1 MYDLIWLKSV
11 DRWDEREL
19 TGLIKHHSK
28 PPCNSTAGQATRCVD
43 TLEPDVWGGTGAAR
57 RTLTLLRL
65 LHFNDSYLTGNHQGR
80 DSGGERG
87 GTGKGVLIKRSE
99 TGRAFIIMM
108 ISVYISTSKTRD
120 TNCGLLLFTYARGR
134 RDPGGPLVPVP
145 HPQPMEGFEE
155 PKLALR
161 GLNERL
167 KGFLE
172 HVNQLERTNGELEE
186 QIAEWGLRN
195 VAPLRDRSDKEALA
209 QELRAQLKLKKK
221 EVEMANT
228 LLEKQLYESQN
239 ELQQIMEEHE
249 VETQL
254 FGRMSRELD
263 QHQWRAVEEC
273 DRVLAQVA
281 AGEDGRG
288 MDLSR
293 TSTQCD
299 HSSPAQ
305 SSPDS
310 ATPPNSAPGSCPTSQ
325 RRPRKDETSPT
336 AAFPPQVRA
345 GDEALKEAR
354 AELAEA
360 RKRWHRL
367 QVEIESLHALL
378 QYSVQL
384 KDLSRSV
391 RSLESELETVR
402 EGLEIQ
408 KQNHSQLLNTKMRLE
423 REIATYRKL
432 LEHEEGRFLNSDG
445 RSLKLKPWKG
455 SVPAPEQNGLPNG
468 CDEDI
473 EEPFFSEKTPKIS
486 QALQRQQS
494 LVILSEPV
502 KNKDGEICTVK
513 TQEIL
518 EGNVVRESAEGHG
531 NVETEKID
539 KVIRQ
544 WEGSFFKGNP
554 KLRKKSVSLRF
565 DLHMAVADE
574 GCSQTKQDSLPNV
587 EVRLVM
593 RRSRSIPTF
602 AQ

>member
-1 MYDLIWLKSV
+1 
-11 DRWDEREL
+11 
-19 TGLIKHHSK
+19 
-28 PPCNSTAGQATRCVD
+28 
-43 TLEPDVWGGTGAAR
+43 
-57 RTLTLLRL
+57 
-65 LHFNDSYLTGNHQGR
+65 
-80 DSGGERG
+80 
-87 GTGKGVLIKRSE
+87 
-99 TGRAFIIMM
+99 
-108 ISVYISTSKTRD
+108 
-120 TNCGLLLFTYARGR
+120 
-134 RDPGGPLVPVP
+134 
-145 HPQPMEGFEE
+145 MEGLEE
-155 PKLALR
+155 PKSALR

-172 HVNQLERTNGELEE
+172 HMNQLEKINCELEE
-186 QIAEWGLRN
+186 RIGEWGMRN
-195 VAPLRDRSDKEALA
+195 VAPRWNWSDKEALA
-209 QELRAQLKLKKK
+209 QELRAQVSMILMENADVLLQSDAVKLRAAHLKTRCETEEKLRLLKEQEVSRLKMKK
-221 EVEMANT
+221 EEVEMANT

-249 VETQL
+249 
-254 FGRMSRELD
+254 RELD
-263 QHQWRAVEEC
+263 QHQRRAVEEC
-273 DRVLAQVA
+273 DKVLAQVA

-288 MDLSR
+288 MDLCR

-310 ATPPNSAPGSCPTSQ
+310 AMPPNPAPGSWPASQ
-325 RRPRKDETSPT
+325 TRPRKDATSPT
-336 AAFPPQVRA
+336 AAFLPQVRP
-345 GDEALKEAR
+345 GDEVLKKAR
-354 AELAEA
+354 AELTDA

-367 QVEIESLHALL
+367 QVEIESLNALERSLQSSLHHTQL

-384 KDLSRSV
+384 KDLSQSV

-402 EGLEIQ
+402 DGLEVQ
-408 KQNHSQLLNTKMRLE
+408 RQNHSQLLNTKMRLE

-432 LEHEEGRFLNSDG
+432 LEHEEGRFMTSDG
-445 RSLKLKPWKG
+445 QSLKLKPWKG
-455 SVPAPEQNGLPNG
+455 SISALEQNGLPNG
-468 CDEDI
+468 CEEDI
-473 EEPFFSEKTPKIS
+473 TEPFFTERTPMGS
-486 QALQRQQS
+486 PALQRQQS
-494 LVILSEPV
+494 LVTLTEPV
-502 KNKDGEICTVK
+502 RNKDGEICTVK

-574 GCSQTKQDSLPNV
+574 GCSQIKQDSLPNV

>member
-1 MYDLIWLKSV
+1 
-11 DRWDEREL
+11 
-19 TGLIKHHSK
+19 
-28 PPCNSTAGQATRCVD
+28 
-43 TLEPDVWGGTGAAR
+43 
-57 RTLTLLRL
+57 
-65 LHFNDSYLTGNHQGR
+65 
-80 DSGGERG
+80 
-87 GTGKGVLIKRSE
+87 
-99 TGRAFIIMM
+99 
-108 ISVYISTSKTRD
+108 
-120 TNCGLLLFTYARGR
+120 
-134 RDPGGPLVPVP
+134 
-145 HPQPMEGFEE
+145 MEGLEE
-155 PKLALR
+155 PKFALR

-172 HVNQLERTNGELEE
+172 HVNQLEWTNRELEE
-186 QIAEWGLRN
+186 QIAEWRLRN
-195 VAPLRDRSDKEALA
+195 VVPWWDWSDKEALT
-209 QELRAQLKLKKK
+209 QELRAQVRMIIMENAEVLLQSDAVKLRAAHLKTRCETEKKLRLLKEQEVSQLKIKK
-221 EVEMANT
+221 IDVETSNT
-228 LLEKQLYESQN
+228 LLEKQLYEYQN

-249 VETQL
+249 
-254 FGRMSRELD
+254 RELD
-263 QHQWRAVEEC
+263 QHQRRPVEEC

-310 ATPPNSAPGSCPTSQ
+310 ATPPNPAPGSGPASQ
-325 RRPRKDETSPT
+325 RRPQKDATSPT

-354 AELAEA
+354 AELTEA

-367 QVEIESLHALL
+367 QVEIESLHALERSLHSSLHHTQL

-402 EGLEIQ
+402 DGLEVQ
-408 KQNHSQLLNTKMRLE
+408 KQNHTQLLNTKMRLE

-445 RSLKLKPWKG
+445 RPLKLKPWKG

-468 CDEDI
+468 YDEDI
-473 EEPFFSEKTPKIS
+473 AKPFFTEMTPKIS
-486 QALQRQQS
+486 IKP
-494 LVILSEPV
+494 VI
-502 KNKDGEICTVK
+502 NKDGEICTVK

-531 NVETEKID
+531 NVGTEKID

-565 DLHMAVADE
+565 NLHMAVADE
-574 GCSQTKQDSLPNV
+574 GCSQIKQDSLPNV

-602 AQ
+602 APCNATTSQL

>member
-1 MYDLIWLKSV
+1 M
-11 DRWDEREL
+11 EEL
-19 TGLIKHHSK
+19 
-28 PPCNSTAGQATRCVD
+28 
-43 TLEPDVWGGTGAAR
+43 
-57 RTLTLLRL
+57 
-65 LHFNDSYLTGNHQGR
+65 
-80 DSGGERG
+80 
-87 GTGKGVLIKRSE
+87 
-99 TGRAFIIMM
+99 
-108 ISVYISTSKTRD
+108 
-120 TNCGLLLFTYARGR
+120 
-134 RDPGGPLVPVP
+134 
-145 HPQPMEGFEE
+145 EE
-155 PKLALR
+155 QKLDMR
-161 GLNERL
+161 GLNKRL
-167 KGFLE
+167 KGFLD
-172 HVNQLERTNGELEE
+172 HVNQLEQTNCELEE
-186 QIAEWGLRN
+186 QIEEWGFRN
-195 VAPLRDRSDKEALA
+195 IAPRRDWSDKEALA
-209 QELRAQLKLKKK
+209 QELRAQVRMIIMENAEVLLQSDAVKLRAAHLKTRCETEEKLRLLKEQEVSQLKLKKK
-221 EVEMANT
+221 EMEMANS

-239 ELQQIMEEHE
+239 EIQQIMEEHE
-249 VETQL
+249 
-254 FGRMSRELD
+254 RELD
-263 QHQWRAVEEC
+263 QHQRRAVEEC

-281 AGEDGRG
+281 AGEDGRA
-288 MDLSR
+288 MDLSW

-310 ATPPNSAPGSCPTSQ
+310 ATPPNPTPGSGPASQ
-325 RRPRKDETSPT
+325 RRPRKDATSPT

-367 QVEIESLHALL
+367 QVEIESLHALERSLQSSLHHTQL

-391 RSLESELETVR
+391 RGLESELETVR
-402 EGLEIQ
+402 DGLEIQ

-445 RSLKLKPWKG
+445 QSLKLKPWKG
-455 SVPAPEQNGLPNG
+455 SIPAPEQNGLPNG
-468 CDEDI
+468 CEDI
-473 EEPFFSEKTPKIS
+473 AGPVFSERTSKIS
-486 QALQRQQS
+486 PALQRQQS
-494 LVILSEPV
+494 LVILTEPAL
-502 KNKDGEICTVK
+502 NKDGEICTVK

-574 GCSQTKQDSLPNV
+574 GCSQTKQNSLPNV

-593 RRSRSIPTF
+593 KRSRSIPTF

>member
-1 MYDLIWLKSV
+1 M
-11 DRWDEREL
+11 EEL
-19 TGLIKHHSK
+19 
-28 PPCNSTAGQATRCVD
+28 
-43 TLEPDVWGGTGAAR
+43 
-57 RTLTLLRL
+57 
-65 LHFNDSYLTGNHQGR
+65 
-80 DSGGERG
+80 
-87 GTGKGVLIKRSE
+87 
-99 TGRAFIIMM
+99 
-108 ISVYISTSKTRD
+108 
-120 TNCGLLLFTYARGR
+120 
-134 RDPGGPLVPVP
+134 
-145 HPQPMEGFEE
+145 EE
-155 PKLALR
+155 PKSALM

-172 HVNQLERTNGELEE
+172 HMNQLEKTNCELEE
-186 QIAEWGLRN
+186 QIGEWGMRN
-195 VAPLRDRSDKEALA
+195 VPPRRNWSNKEALA
-209 QELRAQLKLKKK
+209 QELRAQVSMILMENADVLLQSDAVKLKAAHLKTRCETEEKLRLLKEQEVSRLKMKKK
-221 EVEMANT
+221 EVETANT

-239 ELQQIMEEHE
+239 ELQQIM
-249 VETQL
+249 
-254 FGRMSRELD
+254 RELD
-263 QHQWRAVEEC
+263 QHQRRAVEEC
-273 DRVLAQVA
+273 DKVLAQVA
-281 AGEDGRG
+281 AGKDGRG
-288 MDLSR
+288 MDLCR

-310 ATPPNSAPGSCPTSQ
+310 AMPPNPAPGSCPRSQ
-325 RRPRKDETSPT
+325 TRPRKDATSPT
-336 AAFPPQVRA
+336 AAFLPQVRA
-345 GDEALKEAR
+345 GDEVLKEAR
-354 AELAEA
+354 AELTEA
-360 RKRWHRL
+360 RKQWHRL
-367 QVEIESLHALL
+367 QVEIESLNALERSLQSSLHHTQL

-391 RSLESELETVR
+391 RSLESELKTVR
-402 EGLEIQ
+402 DGLEVQ
-408 KQNHSQLLNTKMRLE
+408 RQNHSQLLNTKMRLE

-445 RSLKLKPWKG
+445 QSLKLKPWKG
-455 SVPAPEQNGLPNG
+455 SISALEQNGLPNG

-473 EEPFFSEKTPKIS
+473 TEPFFTEKAPIRS
-486 QALQRQQS
+486 PALQRQQS
-494 LVILSEPV
+494 LVTLTEPV
-502 KNKDGEICTVK
+502 INKDGEICTVK

-565 DLHMAVADE
+565 DLHMAVADD
-574 GCSQTKQDSLPNV
+574 GCSQIKQDSLPNV

>member
-1 MYDLIWLKSV
+1 
-11 DRWDEREL
+11 
-19 TGLIKHHSK
+19 
-28 PPCNSTAGQATRCVD
+28 
-43 TLEPDVWGGTGAAR
+43 
-57 RTLTLLRL
+57 
-65 LHFNDSYLTGNHQGR
+65 
-80 DSGGERG
+80 
-87 GTGKGVLIKRSE
+87 
-99 TGRAFIIMM
+99 
-108 ISVYISTSKTRD
+108 
-120 TNCGLLLFTYARGR
+120 
-134 RDPGGPLVPVP
+134 
-145 HPQPMEGFEE
+145 MEGLEE
-155 PKLALR
+155 PKSALK

-172 HVNQLERTNGELEE
+172 HMNQLEKTNCELEE
-186 QIAEWGLRN
+186 QIGEWGMRN
-195 VAPLRDRSDKEALA
+195 IAPRRNWSDKEALA
-209 QELRAQLKLKKK
+209 QELRAQVSMILMENADVLLQSDGVKRRAAHLKTRCETEEKLRLLKEQEVSRLKMKKK
-221 EVEMANT
+221 EVETANT

-249 VETQL
+249 
-254 FGRMSRELD
+254 RELD
-263 QHQWRAVEEC
+263 QHQRRAVEEC
-273 DRVLAQVA
+273 DKVLAQVA
-281 AGEDGRG
+281 AGKDGRG
-288 MDLSR
+288 MDLCR

-310 ATPPNSAPGSCPTSQ
+310 AMPPNPAPGSCTASQ
-325 RRPRKDETSPT
+325 TRPRKDATSPT
-336 AAFPPQVRA
+336 AAFLPQVRA
-345 GDEALKEAR
+345 GDEVLKEAR
-354 AELAEA
+354 VELTEA
-360 RKRWHRL
+360 RKQWHRL
-367 QVEIESLHALL
+367 QVEIESLSALERSLQSTLHHTQL

-402 EGLEIQ
+402 DGLEVQ
-408 KQNHSQLLNTKMRLE
+408 RQNHSQLLNTKMRLE

-432 LEHEEGRFLNSDG
+432 LEHEEGRFLTSDG
-445 RSLKLKPWKG
+445 QSLKLKPWKG
-455 SVPAPEQNGLPNG
+455 SISALEQNGLPNG

-473 EEPFFSEKTPKIS
+473 AEPFFTERTPIRS
-486 QALQRQQS
+486 PALQRQQS
-494 LVILSEPV
+494 LVTLTEPV
-502 KNKDGEICTVK
+502 RNKDGEICTVK

-574 GCSQTKQDSLPNV
+574 GCSQIKQDSLPNV

>member
-1 MYDLIWLKSV
+1 
-11 DRWDEREL
+11 
-19 TGLIKHHSK
+19 
-28 PPCNSTAGQATRCVD
+28 
-43 TLEPDVWGGTGAAR
+43 
-57 RTLTLLRL
+57 
-65 LHFNDSYLTGNHQGR
+65 
-80 DSGGERG
+80 
-87 GTGKGVLIKRSE
+87 
-99 TGRAFIIMM
+99 
-108 ISVYISTSKTRD
+108 
-120 TNCGLLLFTYARGR
+120 
-134 RDPGGPLVPVP
+134 
-145 HPQPMEGFEE
+145 MEGLEE
-155 PKLALR
+155 PKMALR
-161 GLNERL
+161 GLNKRL

-172 HVNQLERTNGELEE
+172 HINQLEKTNWDLEE
-186 QIAEWGLRN
+186 KISEWGMRN
-195 VAPLRDRSDKEALA
+195 ITPRQDWSDKEALA
-209 QELRAQLKLKKK
+209 QELRAQVSMILLENAEVLLQSDAVKLRAAHLKTRCETEEKLRLLKEQEVSQLKMKKK

-239 ELQQIMEEHE
+239 ELQHIMEEHE
-249 VETQL
+249 
-254 FGRMSRELD
+254 RELD
-263 QHQWRAVEEC
+263 QHQRRAVEEC

-288 MDLSR
+288 MDLCR

-310 ATPPNSAPGSCPTSQ
+310 AMPPNPAPGSCPTSQ
-325 RRPRKDETSPT
+325 TRPRKDATSPT

-345 GDEALKEAR
+345 GDEVLKEAR
-354 AELAEA
+354 AELTEA

-367 QVEIESLHALL
+367 QVEIESLHALERSLQSSLRHTQL

-391 RSLESELETVR
+391 RSLESELKTVR
-402 EGLEIQ
+402 DGLEVQ
-408 KQNHSQLLNTKMRLE
+408 RQNHSQLLNTKMRLE
-423 REIATYRKL
+423 KEIATYRKL
-432 LEHEEGRFLNSDG
+432 LENEEGRFLTSDG
-445 RSLKLKPWKG
+445 QSLKLKPWKG
-455 SVPAPEQNGLPNG
+455 SVPAPEQNGIPNG

-473 EEPFFSEKTPKIS
+473 AEPFFTERTPKRS
-486 QALQRQQS
+486 PALQRQQS
-494 LVILSEPV
+494 LVTLTEPV
-502 KNKDGEICTVK
+502 RNTDGEICTVK

>member
-1 MYDLIWLKSV
+1 M
-11 DRWDEREL
+11 EEL
-19 TGLIKHHSK
+19 
-28 PPCNSTAGQATRCVD
+28 
-43 TLEPDVWGGTGAAR
+43 
-57 RTLTLLRL
+57 
-65 LHFNDSYLTGNHQGR
+65 
-80 DSGGERG
+80 
-87 GTGKGVLIKRSE
+87 
-99 TGRAFIIMM
+99 
-108 ISVYISTSKTRD
+108 
-120 TNCGLLLFTYARGR
+120 
-134 RDPGGPLVPVP
+134 
-145 HPQPMEGFEE
+145 EE
-155 PKLALR
+155 PKSVMR

-172 HVNQLERTNGELEE
+172 HVSRLERANCELEE
-186 QIAEWGLRN
+186 RIGEWGLRN
-195 VAPLRDRSDKEALA
+195 ATPRRDWGDKEALA
-209 QELRAQLKLKKK
+209 QELRAQVRMIIMENAEVLLQSDTVKLRAAHLKTRCETEEKLRLLKELEVSQLMLKKK
-221 EVEMANT
+221 EMETANS
-228 LLEKQLYESQN
+228 LLEKQLYESKN
-239 ELQQIMEEHE
+239 ELQQIIEEHE
-249 VETQL
+249 
-254 FGRMSRELD
+254 RELD
-263 QHQWRAVEEC
+263 QHQRRAVEEC

-299 HSSPAQ
+299 HFSPAQ

-310 ATPPNSAPGSCPTSQ
+310 ATPPNPASGSCPASQ
-325 RRPRKDETSPT
+325 RRPRKDATSPT

-345 GDEALKEAR
+345 GDEILKEAR

-367 QVEIESLHALL
+367 QVEIESLHALERSLQSSLCHTQL

-391 RSLESELETVR
+391 RGLETELETVR
-402 EGLEIQ
+402 DGLEMQ

-445 RSLKLKPWKG
+445 PSLKLKPWKG
-455 SVPAPEQNGLPNG
+455 SVLAPEQNGLPNG

-473 EEPFFSEKTPKIS
+473 TEPVFSERTSKIS
-486 QALQRQQS
+486 PTLQQQRS
-494 LVILSEPV
+494 HVILTEPV
-502 KNKDGEICTVK
+502 LNKDGEICTVK

>member
-1 MYDLIWLKSV
+1 
-11 DRWDEREL
+11 
-19 TGLIKHHSK
+19 
-28 PPCNSTAGQATRCVD
+28 
-43 TLEPDVWGGTGAAR
+43 
-57 RTLTLLRL
+57 
-65 LHFNDSYLTGNHQGR
+65 
-80 DSGGERG
+80 
-87 GTGKGVLIKRSE
+87 
-99 TGRAFIIMM
+99 
-108 ISVYISTSKTRD
+108 
-120 TNCGLLLFTYARGR
+120 
-134 RDPGGPLVPVP
+134 
-145 HPQPMEGFEE
+145 MEQLEE
-155 PKLALR
+155 PKLAMR

-172 HVNQLERTNGELEE
+172 HVNQLEKTNCKLEE
-186 QIAEWGLRN
+186 QIVEWGFRN
-195 VAPLRDRSDKEALA
+195 VTQRRDWSDEEALA
-209 QELRAQLKLKKK
+209 QELRAQVRMILMENADILLQSDAVKLRAAHLKTRCEIEEKLRLLKEQEVSQLKLKKK
-221 EVEMANT
+221 ELETANS

-239 ELQQIMEEHE
+239 ELQQVMEEHE
-249 VETQL
+249 
-254 FGRMSRELD
+254 RELD
-263 QHQWRAVEEC
+263 QHQWRSVEEC

-305 SSPDS
+305 SSTDS
-310 ATPPNSAPGSCPTSQ
+310 ATPPNPAPGSGPASK
-325 RRPRKDETSPT
+325 RMPRKDATSPT
-336 AAFPPQVRA
+336 AAFPPQVRV

-360 RKRWHRL
+360 RKQWHRL
-367 QVEIESLHALL
+367 QVEIESLHALEKSL
-378 QYSVQL
+378 QTSLHHTQFQYSVQL

-391 RSLESELETVR
+391 RGLESELETVR
-402 EGLEIQ
+402 DGLEIQ

-423 REIATYRKL
+423 REISTYRKL

-445 RSLKLKPWKG
+445 RSVKMKPWKG

-468 CDEDI
+468 YDEDVA
-473 EEPFFSEKTPKIS
+473 EPIFSKRTSKLMP
-486 QALQRQQS
+486 ALRRYQS
-494 LVILSEPV
+494 LVILTEPV
-502 KNKDGEICTVK
+502 LNKDGEICTVK

-593 RRSRSIPTF
+593 KRSRSIPTF
-602 AQ
+602 AQSCHDANTSQL

>member
-1 MYDLIWLKSV
+1 
-11 DRWDEREL
+11 
-19 TGLIKHHSK
+19 
-28 PPCNSTAGQATRCVD
+28 
-43 TLEPDVWGGTGAAR
+43 
-57 RTLTLLRL
+57 
-65 LHFNDSYLTGNHQGR
+65 
-80 DSGGERG
+80 
-87 GTGKGVLIKRSE
+87 
-99 TGRAFIIMM
+99 
-108 ISVYISTSKTRD
+108 
-120 TNCGLLLFTYARGR
+120 
-134 RDPGGPLVPVP
+134 
-145 HPQPMEGFEE
+145 MEGLEE
-155 PKLALR
+155 PKFALR

-172 HVNQLERTNGELEE
+172 HVNQLERTNRELEE
-186 QIAEWGLRN
+186 QIGEWRLRN
-195 VAPLRDRSDKEALA
+195 VALWRDWSDKEALT
-209 QELRAQLKLKKK
+209 QELQAQVRMIIRENAEVLLQSDAVKLRAAHLKTRCETEKKLRLLKEQEVSQLKIKKI
-221 EVEMANT
+221 EMETSST
-228 LLEKQLYESQN
+228 LLEKQLYEYRN
-239 ELQQIMEEHE
+239 EFQQVMEEHE
-249 VETQL
+249 
-254 FGRMSRELD
+254 
-263 QHQWRAVEEC
+263 HQRRAVEEC

-299 HSSPAQ
+299 HFSPAQ

-310 ATPPNSAPGSCPTSQ
+310 ATPPNPAPGSGPASQ
-325 RRPRKDETSPT
+325 RRPQKDATNPT
-336 AAFPPQVRA
+336 AAFLPQVRA
-345 GDEALKEAR
+345 GDEAMKEAR
-354 AELAEA
+354 AELTEA
-360 RKRWHRL
+360 RKRWHHL
-367 QVEIESLHALL
+367 QVEIESLHALERSLHSSLHHTQL

-391 RSLESELETVR
+391 WSLESELETVR
-402 EGLEIQ
+402 DGLEIQ
-408 KQNHSQLLNTKMRLE
+408 KQNHTQLLNTKMRLE

-445 RSLKLKPWKG
+445 RPLKLKPWKG

-473 EEPFFSEKTPKIS
+473 AEPFFTESTPKIIP
-486 QALQRQQS
+486 ALQGQQS
-494 LVILSEPV
+494 LVILTEPV
-502 KNKDGEICTVK
+502 INKNGEICTVK

-539 KVIRQ
+539 KAIRQ

-565 DLHMAVADE
+565 NLHMAVADE
-574 GCSQTKQDSLPNV
+574 GCSQIKQDSLPNV

-602 AQ
+602 AQCNATTSQL

>member
-1 MYDLIWLKSV
+1 M
-11 DRWDEREL
+11 EEL
-19 TGLIKHHSK
+19 
-28 PPCNSTAGQATRCVD
+28 
-43 TLEPDVWGGTGAAR
+43 
-57 RTLTLLRL
+57 
-65 LHFNDSYLTGNHQGR
+65 
-80 DSGGERG
+80 
-87 GTGKGVLIKRSE
+87 
-99 TGRAFIIMM
+99 
-108 ISVYISTSKTRD
+108 
-120 TNCGLLLFTYARGR
+120 
-134 RDPGGPLVPVP
+134 
-145 HPQPMEGFEE
+145 EE
-155 PKLALR
+155 SKLALR
-161 GLNERL
+161 GLNGRL

-172 HVNQLERTNGELEE
+172 HVNQLERTNRELEE
-186 QIAEWGLRN
+186 QITEWRLRN
-195 VAPLRDRSDKEALA
+195 VAPWRDWSDKEALT
-209 QELRAQLKLKKK
+209 QELQAQVTMIIIENAEVLLQCDAVKLRAAHLKTRCETEKKLRLVKEQEVSQLKIKKT
-221 EVEMANT
+221 EVETSNT
-228 LLEKQLYESQN
+228 LLEKQLYEYQN
-239 ELQQIMEEHE
+239 ELPQIMEKHE
-249 VETQL
+249 VETL
-254 FGRMSRELD
+254 RELD
-263 QHQWRAVEEC
+263 QQQRRAVEEC

-310 ATPPNSAPGSCPTSQ
+310 ATPPNPAPVSGPASQ
-325 RRPRKDETSPT
+325 RRPQKDATSPT
-336 AAFPPQVRA
+336 ALFPPQVRA

-367 QVEIESLHALL
+367 QVEIESLHALERSLHSSLHHTQL

-391 RSLESELETVR
+391 RCLESELETVR
-402 EGLEIQ
+402 DGLEIQ
-408 KQNHSQLLNTKMRLE
+408 KQNHTQLLNTKMRLE

-445 RSLKLKPWKG
+445 RPLKLKPWKV
-455 SVPAPEQNGLPNG
+455 SVPAPEQNGLTNG

-473 EEPFFSEKTPKIS
+473 SEPFFTGRTPKIS
-486 QALQRQQS
+486 PALQQQQG
-494 LVILSEPV
+494 LLILTEPV
-502 KNKDGEICTVK
+502 INKDGEICTVK

-565 DLHMAVADE
+565 NLHMAVADE
-574 GCSQTKQDSLPNV
+574 GCSQIKQDSLPNV

-602 AQ
+602 AQCNATTSQL

>member
-1 MYDLIWLKSV
+1 
-11 DRWDEREL
+11 
-19 TGLIKHHSK
+19 
-28 PPCNSTAGQATRCVD
+28 
-43 TLEPDVWGGTGAAR
+43 
-57 RTLTLLRL
+57 
-65 LHFNDSYLTGNHQGR
+65 
-80 DSGGERG
+80 
-87 GTGKGVLIKRSE
+87 
-99 TGRAFIIMM
+99 
-108 ISVYISTSKTRD
+108 
-120 TNCGLLLFTYARGR
+120 
-134 RDPGGPLVPVP
+134 
-145 HPQPMEGFEE
+145 MEGFEE

-209 QELRAQLKLKKK
+209 QELRAQVRMIIMENAEVLLQSNAVKLKAAYLKTRCETEEKLRLLKEQEMSQLKLKKK

-249 VETQL
+249 
-254 FGRMSRELD
+254 RELD

-367 QVEIESLHALL
+367 QVEIESLHALERSLQSSLHHTQL

>member
-1 MYDLIWLKSV
+1 M
-11 DRWDEREL
+11 EEL
-19 TGLIKHHSK
+19 
-28 PPCNSTAGQATRCVD
+28 
-43 TLEPDVWGGTGAAR
+43 
-57 RTLTLLRL
+57 
-65 LHFNDSYLTGNHQGR
+65 
-80 DSGGERG
+80 
-87 GTGKGVLIKRSE
+87 
-99 TGRAFIIMM
+99 
-108 ISVYISTSKTRD
+108 
-120 TNCGLLLFTYARGR
+120 
-134 RDPGGPLVPVP
+134 
-145 HPQPMEGFEE
+145 EE
-155 PKLALR
+155 QKLDMR
-161 GLNERL
+161 GLNKRL
-167 KGFLE
+167 KGFLD
-172 HVNQLERTNGELEE
+172 HVNQLEQTNCELEE
-186 QIAEWGLRN
+186 QIEEWGFRN
-195 VAPLRDRSDKEALA
+195 IAPRRDWSDKEALA
-209 QELRAQLKLKKK
+209 QELRAQVDASSSVVVLNLAPGGPTAHFRCETEEKLRLLKEQEVSQLKLKKK
-221 EVEMANT
+221 EMEMANS

-239 ELQQIMEEHE
+239 EIQQIMEEHE
-249 VETQL
+249 
-254 FGRMSRELD
+254 RELD
-263 QHQWRAVEEC
+263 QHQRRAVEEC

-281 AGEDGRG
+281 AGEDGRA

-305 SSPDS
+305 STPDS
-310 ATPPNSAPGSCPTSQ
+310 ATPPNPTPGSGLASQ
-325 RRPRKDETSPT
+325 RRPRKDATSPT
-336 AAFPPQVRA
+336 AAFPPQVRVRA

-367 QVEIESLHALL
+367 QVEIESLHALERSLQSSLHHTQL

-391 RSLESELETVR
+391 RGLESELETVR
-402 EGLEIQ
+402 DGLEIQ

-445 RSLKLKPWKG
+445 QSLKLKPWKG
-455 SVPAPEQNGLPNG
+455 SIPAPEQNGLPNG
-468 CDEDI
+468 CEDI
-473 EEPFFSEKTPKIS
+473 AGPVFSERTSKIS
-486 QALQRQQS
+486 PALQRQQS
-494 LVILSEPV
+494 LVILTEPAL
-502 KNKDGEICTVK
+502 NKDGEICTVK

-574 GCSQTKQDSLPNV
+574 GCSQTKQNSLPNV

-593 RRSRSIPTF
+593 KRSRSIPTF